1 MTAILWFMMWEVI
14 FAIRYFVVVANYQ
27 CHLLCSEGIANPQM
41 LNIIA
46 LLQAFDDQ
54 SKQDI
59 AYDVF
64 RM

>member
-1 MTAILWFMMWEVI
+1 MMWVVI
-14 FAIRYFVVVANYQ
+14 FAIIYLVVVADFQ

-41 LNIIA
+41 LDIIA
-46 LLQAFDDQ
+46 LLQAFADQ

-64 RM
+64 GM

>member
-1 MTAILWFMMWEVI
+1 M
-14 FAIRYFVVVANYQ
+14 IRYLVVVDNFQ
-27 CHLLCSEGIANPQM
+27 CHLLCSEGIANPHM

-46 LLQAFDDQ
+46 LLQAFADQ

-59 AYDVF
+59 AFDVF